1 MSSTPQQIIIEAFNQ
16 LAAYHTQSATEMEQH
31 LASDPEMW
39 RQIGASITSFADSV
53 QSNMPYGPATGDALR
68 DLAAAVGTIADL
80 SSNVHATFRSEH
92 EVELQRIEAPRA
104 DEGQWDIGRQS

>member
-1 MSSTPQQIIIEAFNQ
+1 VSSTPQQIIIEAFQQ
-16 LAAYHTQSATEMEQH
+16 LAGFHTQSATEMEAH

-39 RQIGASITSFADSV
+39 SQIGQSIVSFADNV
-53 QSNMPYGPATGDALR
+53 QSNMPYGPAFCDSLR
-68 DLAAAVGTIADL
+68 DLAAAVGTIGDL
-80 SSNVHATFRSEH
+80 SGNVHATFRSEH